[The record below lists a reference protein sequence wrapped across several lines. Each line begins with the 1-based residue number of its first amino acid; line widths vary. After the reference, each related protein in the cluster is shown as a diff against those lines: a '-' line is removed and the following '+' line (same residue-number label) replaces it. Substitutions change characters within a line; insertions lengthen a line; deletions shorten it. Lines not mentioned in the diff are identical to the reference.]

1 MKGDSVIILHGWGSS
16 SRSFDYIKNVLT
28 KEGFSV
34 YAPDLPGFGIAPEP
48 PRGARLKDYVQFV
61 LDFAN
66 RCELKNFYL
75 IGHSFGGQIAVEL
88 AAEFPHR
95 VKGLILYG
103 AAAVRGTSGLK
114 KRIFLFI
121 SKFGKKLL
129 FFSPFRFLQ
138 KPAAK
143 ILHLLAGSRDY
154 YRATD
159 TMKGVMRNILAEDVT
174 GFFPRISAP
183 TLIIW
188 GERDDATPL
197 NEAKVMSA
205 AIAHS
210 SLEVIG
216 GGGHSV
222 HQEQP
227 EEFLKRLTP
236 FLMK

>member
-1 MKGDSVIILHGWGSS
+1 MKGDSVVILHGWGSS
-16 SRSFDYIKNVLT
+16 SRSFGYVKDVLT

-34 YAPDLPGFGIAPEP
+34 YAPDLPGFGVTPEP
-48 PRGARLKDYVQFV
+48 SRGARLKDYVQFV
-61 LDFAN
+61 LDFVD
-66 RCELKNFYL
+66 RHDLKNFYL

-88 AAEFPHR
+88 VAEFPRR
-95 VKGLILYG
+95 VKGLVLYG
-103 AAAVRGTSGLK
+103 AATVRGTSGFK

-121 SKFGKKLL
+121 SKLGKKLL
-129 FFSPFRFLQ
+129 SFSPLRFLQ
-138 KPAAK
+138 KPASK
-143 ILHLLAGSRDY
+143 IIHFLAGSRDY

-159 TMKGVMRNILAEDVT
+159 TMKSVMRNVLAEDVT
-174 GFFPRISAP
+174 GFLPSISVP
-183 TLIIW
+183 TLIIC

-197 NEAKVMSA
+197 KEAKAMNV
-205 AIAHS
+205 AITHS
-210 SLEVIG
+210 SLEIIG